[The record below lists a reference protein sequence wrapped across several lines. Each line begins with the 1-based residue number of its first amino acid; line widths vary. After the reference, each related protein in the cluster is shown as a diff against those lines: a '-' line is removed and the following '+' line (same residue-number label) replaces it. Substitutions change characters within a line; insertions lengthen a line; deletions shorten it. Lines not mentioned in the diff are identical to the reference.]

1 MSKPKTNAE
10 LAKDMNCTSRQI
22 SKSRRR
28 GWITTEDGVRKQY
41 KAPKPKLN
49 NSSL

>member
-1 MSKPKTNAE
+1 MTNE
-10 LAKDMNCTSRQI
+10 QLGKQMICTSRQI

-28 GWITTEDGVRKQY
+28 GWITTKDGVRKQY
-41 KAPKPKLN
+41 KAPKPRLN